1 MLALDTKE
9 LVEKIPMEQGELFN
23 LYFEKEYM
31 IQFSPTLGEKSFLR
45 DTTELEEIIHMER
58 GN

>member
-31 IQFSPTLGEKSFLR
+31 IQLAQLWEKKAFFGTQQSWKR
-45 DTTELEEIIHMER
+45 
-58 GN
+58 